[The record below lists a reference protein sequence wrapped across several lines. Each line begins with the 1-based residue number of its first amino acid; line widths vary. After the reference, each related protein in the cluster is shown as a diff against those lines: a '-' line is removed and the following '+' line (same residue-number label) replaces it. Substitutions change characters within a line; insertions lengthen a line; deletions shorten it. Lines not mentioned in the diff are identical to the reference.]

1 MANPIKKVVNNFR
14 DRLRIGANQQ
24 EMNIANDLE
33 QQMVIRQQ
41 VEERSLEDALHELS
55 MGDTLEYDDYI
66 GVSPKQRDS
75 LKKLNEMVKLYQSA
89 YFVGSFNES
98 NPVASVGFKRE
109 DVYQNP
115 HFQSELKRIES
126 ELETKL
132 EESLTQQEKE
142 QIEEKTKTMVQHISE
157 SEMYFEKAANQPYGD
172 IDSLLD
178 KREVLQKQGYNDAV
192 DLSKYTIQEFKQMK
206 NLKEEALLY
215 SLDEALDVYHP
226 TIQQENTQMKEAHQ
240 AFMQASP
247 YYQKEKV
254 QQLNFEEMNQKMNH
268 SAENVVRSTVKVAK
282 LAQKQLEDEK
292 VDPVVLE
299 ETHEA
304 YESRRD
310 SLRDTYLLSRTIVSP
325 KQAET
330 VVRLLDEQSENQVF
344 DIVSEAVRTGVDI
357 GAMAMPGMISLA
369 NVLEPVYREFEGKH
383 PGKSAE
389 RTDFIGVVKDTAKP
403 QNMNYVFD
411 DEEVKR
417 QMQEQLEADSPLKMP
432 KL

>member
-14 DRLRIGANQQ
+14 DRLRMGANQQ

-55 MGDTLEYDDYI
+55 MSDTLEYDDYI

-132 EESLTQQEKE
+132 EESLTQQQKE

-178 KREVLQKQGYNDAV
+178 KREVLQKQGHNDAV

-383 PGKSAE
+383 LGKSAE
-389 RTDFIGVVKDTAKP
+389 RTDFIGVVKDAAKP

>member
-132 EESLTQQEKE
+132 EESLTQQQKE

-215 SLDEALDVYHP
+215 SLDEALDVYHS

-383 PGKSAE
+383 LGKSAE
-389 RTDFIGVVKDTAKP
+389 RTDFIGVVKDAAKP

>member
-132 EESLTQQEKE
+132 EESLTQQQKE

-178 KREVLQKQGYNDAV
+178 KREVLQKQGHNDAV

-254 QQLNFEEMNQKMNH
+254 QQLNFEEMNQKMNY

-389 RTDFIGVVKDTAKP
+389 RTDFIGVVKDAAKP

>member
-132 EESLTQQEKE
+132 EESLTQQQKE

-178 KREVLQKQGYNDAV
+178 KREALQKQGYNDAV
-192 DLSKYTIQEFKQMK
+192 DFSKYTIQEFKQMK

-369 NVLEPVYREFEGKH
+369 NVLEPVYREFEGKY

-389 RTDFIGVVKDTAKP
+389 RTDFIGVVKDAAKP

>member
-132 EESLTQQEKE
+132 EESLTQQQKE

-178 KREVLQKQGYNDAV
+178 KREVLQKQGHNDAV
-192 DLSKYTIQEFKQMK
+192 DLS
-206 NLKEEALLY
+206 
-215 SLDEALDVYHP
+215 
-226 TIQQENTQMKEAHQ
+226 
-240 AFMQASP
+240 
-247 YYQKEKV
+247 
-254 QQLNFEEMNQKMNH
+254 
-268 SAENVVRSTVKVAK
+268 RS
-282 LAQKQLEDEK
+282 
-292 VDPVVLE
+292 
-299 ETHEA
+299 
-304 YESRRD
+304 
-310 SLRDTYLLSRTIVSP
+310 
-325 KQAET
+325 
-330 VVRLLDEQSENQVF
+330 
-344 DIVSEAVRTGVDI
+344 
-357 GAMAMPGMISLA
+357 
-369 NVLEPVYREFEGKH
+369 
-383 PGKSAE
+383 
-389 RTDFIGVVKDTAKP
+389 
-403 QNMNYVFD
+403 
-411 DEEVKR
+411 
-417 QMQEQLEADSPLKMP
+417 
-432 KL
+432 

>member
-1 MANPIKKVVNNFR
+1 MANPIRKAVDNFR
-14 DRLRIGANQQ
+14 NRLRIGVNQQ

-41 VEERSLEDALHELS
+41 VEEQSLEDALHELS

-109 DVYQNP
+109 DVYRNP

-126 ELETKL
+126 DLETKL
-132 EESLTQQEKE
+132 EESLTQQQKE

-157 SEMYFEKAANQPYGD
+157 SEMYFEKAANQSYGD

-178 KREVLQKQGYNDAV
+178 KREALQKQAHEDAV
-192 DLSKYTIQEFKQMK
+192 DLSKYTTQEFKQMK
-206 NLKEEALLY
+206 NLKEEAVLY
-215 SLDEALDVYHP
+215 SLDEAIDVYHP
-226 TIQQENTQMKEAHQ
+226 TLQQENTQMKEAHQ

-369 NVLEPVYREFEGKH
+369 NILEPVYRELEGKH

-389 RTDFIGVVKDTAKP
+389 RTDFIGVVKDAAKP

-432 KL
+432 QL

>member
-1 MANPIKKVVNNFR
+1 MVNPIKKVVNNFR

-132 EESLTQQEKE
+132 EESLTQQQKE

-157 SEMYFEKAANQPYGD
+157 SEMYFEKAANQSYGD
-172 IDSLLD
+172 IDLLLD

-192 DLSKYTIQEFKQMK
+192 DLSKYTIQEFKRMK

-369 NVLEPVYREFEGKH
+369 NVLEPVYRELEGKH

-389 RTDFIGVVKDTAKP
+389 RTDFIGVVKDSAKLK
-403 QNMNYVFD
+403 NMNYVFE
-411 DEEVKR
+411 DEETKR
-417 QMQEQLEADSPLKMP
+417 QLQEQLEEDSPLKMP
-432 KL
+432 EL

>member
-14 DRLRIGANQQ
+14 DRLRMGANQQ

-132 EESLTQQEKE
+132 EESLTQQQKE

-178 KREVLQKQGYNDAV
+178 KREVLQKQGHNDAV

-383 PGKSAE
+383 LGKSAE
-389 RTDFIGVVKDTAKP
+389 RTDFIGVVKDAAKP

>member
-132 EESLTQQEKE
+132 EESLTQQQKE

-389 RTDFIGVVKDTAKP
+389 RTDFIGVVKDAAKP

>member
-132 EESLTQQEKE
+132 EESLTQQQKE

-215 SLDEALDVYHP
+215 SLDEALDVYHS

-389 RTDFIGVVKDTAKP
+389 RTDFIGVVKDAAKP

>member
-66 GVSPKQRDS
+66 GVSPKQRNS

-132 EESLTQQEKE
+132 EESLTQQQKE

-178 KREVLQKQGYNDAV
+178 KREVLQKQGYNNAV

-389 RTDFIGVVKDTAKP
+389 RTDFIGVVKDAAKP

>member
-1 MANPIKKVVNNFR
+1 MANPIRKAVDNFR
-14 DRLRIGANQQ
+14 NRLRIGANQQ

-132 EESLTQQEKE
+132 EESLTQQQKE

-215 SLDEALDVYHP
+215 SLDEVLDVYHP

-369 NVLEPVYREFEGKH
+369 NILEPVYRELEGKH

-389 RTDFIGVVKDTAKP
+389 RTDFIGVVKDAAKP

-432 KL
+432 NL

>member
-1 MANPIKKVVNNFR
+1 MANPIRKAVDNFR
-14 DRLRIGANQQ
+14 NHLRIGANQQ

-41 VEERSLEDALHELS
+41 VEEQALEDALHELS
-55 MGDTLEYDDYI
+55 TGDTLEYDDYI

-132 EESLTQQEKE
+132 EESLTQQQKE
-142 QIEEKTKTMVQHISE
+142 VIESKVQDMVNHVSE
-157 SEMYFEKAANQPYGD
+157 SEMYFEKAANQPYGE

-178 KREVLQKQGYNDAV
+178 KRESLRNQAHEDAMVLSGYM
-192 DLSKYTIQEFKQMK
+192 TQEFKQMHQ
-206 NLKEEALLY
+206 LKEEAVLY
-215 SLDEALDVYHP
+215 SLDEVVDV
-226 TIQQENTQMKEAHQ
+226 QQPAFQHEHAQIKEAHQ
-240 AFMQASP
+240 TFMKASP
-247 YYQKEKV
+247 YYEKENV
-254 QQLNFEEMNQKMNH
+254 QNLNFEEMNQKMNQ
-268 SAENVVRSTVKVAK
+268 SAENVVRSTVQMAK
-282 LAQKQLEDEK
+282 LSQKQLENEK
-292 VDPVVLE
+292 VNPVVLE
-299 ETHEA
+299 ESHEA
-304 YESRRD
+304 YDNRRD

-330 VVRLLDEQSENQVF
+330 VVRMLDEQSENQVF
-344 DIVSEAVRTGVDI
+344 DVVSEAVRTGVDI
-357 GAMAMPGMISLA
+357 SAMAMPGMISLA
-369 NVLEPVYREFEGKH
+369 NILEPVYREFEDKH
-383 PGKSAE
+383 SGKSAE
-389 RTDFIGVVKDTAKP
+389 RTDFIGVVKDAAKP
-403 QNMNYVFD
+403 QNMNYVFE

-417 QMQEQLEADSPLKMP
+417 QMQEQLEEDSPLKMP
-432 KL
+432 EL

>member
-132 EESLTQQEKE
+132 EESLTQQQKE

-178 KREVLQKQGYNDAV
+178 KREVLQKQGHNDAV

-383 PGKSAE
+383 LGKSAE
-389 RTDFIGVVKDTAKP
+389 RTDFIGVVKDAAKP